1 MASISDNTFG
11 ARLRR
16 AQDIVSFFPGFPNY
30 NPPRLEEN
38 VENFTA
44 LVTSISEANFNVSN
58 LKETYRVL
66 VEKRRA
72 AYRKNPDSL
81 EKILVPVRAAVEAR
95 FGRRSAEARS
105 VGSFISKMRS
115 VKLSKDPVDP
125 TNPDADKAHSTAQ
138 LSYGSMIQ
146 IFNDV
151 IAALVSFNGY
161 DPSNEK
167 IKIAALKER
176 SARMNA
182 MNNDLAVLVQQVKEK
197 ANARLLL
204 FDDLRDRVLRI
215 KSYVKSEYGIH
226 SNQYK
231 LIKGLKF

>member
-1 MASISDNTFG
+1 MSTNSDQSFG

-30 NPPRLEEN
+30 NPPRPEEN

-44 LVTSISEANFNVSN
+44 LVTSLSEANFTVSN
-58 LKETYRVL
+58 LKETYRVA
-66 VEKRRA
+66 VDNRRA
-72 AYRKNPDSL
+72 AYRKNPDSMQ
-81 EKILVPVRAAVEAR
+81 KILVPVRAAVEAR
-95 FGRRSAEARS
+95 FGKKSVEVRSIA
-105 VGSFISKMRS
+105 SFIAKMRA
-115 VKLSKDPVDP
+115 VKLSKDPIDP
-125 TNPDADKAHSTAQ
+125 TKPDADKAHSTAQ

-167 IKIAALKER
+167 IKIAALKEK
-176 SARMNA
+176 SEQLNK

-197 ANARLLL
+197 AGDRFLL
-204 FDDLRDRVLRI
+204 FEDLKVRTDRI
-215 KSYVKSEYGIH
+215 KSYVKSEYGQH
-226 SNQYK
+226 SNEYK

>member
-1 MASISDNTFG
+1 
-11 ARLRR
+11 
-16 AQDIVSFFPGFPNY
+16 
-30 NPPRLEEN
+30 
-38 VENFTA
+38 
-44 LVTSISEANFNVSN
+44 
-58 LKETYRVL
+58 L
-66 VEKRRA
+66 VEKRKA

-95 FGRRSAEARS
+95 FGRRSVEARS

-146 IFNDV
+146 ILNDI

-167 IKIAALKER
+167 IRIDALKER

-197 ANARLLL
+197 SNDRFLL
-204 FDDLRDRVLRI
+204 FEDLRDRVLRI

-226 SNQYK
+226 SIEYK